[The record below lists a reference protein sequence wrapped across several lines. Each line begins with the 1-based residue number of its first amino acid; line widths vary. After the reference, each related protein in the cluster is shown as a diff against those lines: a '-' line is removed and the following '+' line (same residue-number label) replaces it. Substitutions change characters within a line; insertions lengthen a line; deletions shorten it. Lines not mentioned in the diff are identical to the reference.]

1 MFIFTTLIDSI
12 LLKLCLR
19 RNGRELSKGQQIDEP
34 DADEDTEEVLA
45 DEVDTDEVEG
55 EKSAA
60 GRHQLVE
67 TDLVNEVTSQKL
79 GHAVDHS
86 TARCETLDIYP
97 QTAPPLTSHS
107 PPSRPSGRCCSV

>member
-19 RNGRELSKGQQIDEP
+19 RNGRELRKGQQIDEP

-55 EKSAA
+55 EESAA
-60 GRHQLVE
+60 RRHQLVE

>member
-45 DEVDTDEVEG
+45 DEVDTDKV
-55 EKSAA
+55 
-60 GRHQLVE
+60 
-67 TDLVNEVTSQKL
+67 
-79 GHAVDHS
+79 
-86 TARCETLDIYP
+86 
-97 QTAPPLTSHS
+97 
-107 PPSRPSGRCCSV
+107 